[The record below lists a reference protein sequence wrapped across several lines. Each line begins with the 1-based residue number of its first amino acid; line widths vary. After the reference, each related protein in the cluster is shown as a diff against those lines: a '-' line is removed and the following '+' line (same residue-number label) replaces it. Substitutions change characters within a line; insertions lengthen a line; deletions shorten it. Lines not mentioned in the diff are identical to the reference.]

1 MDSAEQAE
9 ICRSFRTVHGLLNSG
24 IFHQENIGHILL
36 RSAFIDL
43 LISLRALMWKS
54 DNYSKRISFT
64 DDVSLV
70 GKVKDVTDL
79 IKYVRDAVCHPD
91 SANLRIGSGVIAPFS
106 VHFGKGPIV
115 QLGGC
120 VQQSLYEDDVYFTF
134 GGQGIYLFRHIIR
147 AFEEA
152 KANLL
157 PLIDERRRPKDI

>member
-115 QLGGC
+115 QLGGGL
-120 VQQSLYEDDVYFTF
+120 SSSRYMRMMFTLLLVAKEFIYSGILF
-134 GGQGIYLFRHIIR
+134 GHSKKPRQIYYR
-147 AFEEA
+147 
-152 KANLL
+152 
-157 PLIDERRRPKDI
+157 